1 MKFRYFVINTFI
13 FSLSF
18 IPVCKAFIN
27 IEKFN
32 WHIGE
37 DGAAVIDSVTAT
49 GDSSPLCLGII
60 DDSPYCAL
68 YLSSSNLHPFQVLV
82 FDYKDTMTTRK
93 VAAEL
98 NSLHGYKL
106 PLSFNVTK
114 NSRLCPYRGTWGG
127 GNTALMPLPGAA
139 CGGGGQPPAP
149 SPSLVCN
156 ANDINI
162 DYGKLDKDTVNGA
175 IKQDVLNLNCS
186 GNGVVHIYSANYDP
200 INGLKLSDSGGLR
213 SFLTVDGNDLKKG
226 VVVEGTNISKNLNI
240 ISTLKTSGSVDEGSY
255 QASII
260 INIDVQ

>member
-1 MKFRYFVINTFI
+1 MKFRYFLINTFV

-18 IPVCKAFIN
+18 APACKAFID
-27 IEKFN
+27 IQKFN

-49 GDSSPLCLGII
+49 GDASPLCLGIV
-60 DDSPYCAL
+60 DDSPNCVL
-68 YLSSSNLHPFQVLV
+68 YISSTNLFPFYSLITGP
-82 FDYKDTMTTRK
+82 KNMMTKT
-93 VAAEL
+93 VAEQL
-98 NSLHGYKL
+98 NSLRGYKL
-106 PLSFNVTK
+106 PVSFHVTK
-114 NSRLCPYRGTWGG
+114 DSRLCPYRGSLGG
-127 GNTALMPLPGAA
+127 GNTKMMRLPGSA

-162 DYGKLDKDTVNGA
+162 DYGKLDKDTVNGS

-200 INGLKLSDSGGLR
+200 MNGLKLSDSGGLR

-226 VVVEGTNISKNLNI
+226 VILDGANISKNLNV